1 MGLGSGDY
9 KREHVQSLASHRD
22 AISCSTSA
30 SLLSCS
36 WTVIASTCFQVCITH
51 PAFRK
56 MYLLANASILLQG
69 GLDDAHQPGMIF
81 PQAPRKNSLGLH
93 RLVRVAL
100 LRSCGIAEIIC
111 HCANEIK
118 KILKHHIH
126 PTNLTKLLIAR
137 FAHRAWHNSAIS
149 AM

>member
-1 MGLGSGDY
+1 MCRVLLLTVMQSAVPHQLPSF
-9 KREHVQSLASHRD
+9 HVPGQ
-22 AISCSTSA
+22 
-30 SLLSCS
+30 LLQAP
-36 WTVIASTCFQVCITH
+36 VFQVCITH

-118 KILKHHIH
+118 K
-126 PTNLTKLLIAR
+126 T
-137 FAHRAWHNSAIS
+137 
-149 AM
+149 